1 MSHKITVPCK
11 NSCEVGLSVRLA
23 ALTTNAT
30 CPLYTHT
37 VITRSTSF
45 IYHNCFFFFKVRI
58 FNLVYHVFVS
68 LIAFLFALVPNIWLV
83 SISKPS
89 PNWPRSSLPNP
100 SPLSLKLP
108 PFHCVDFIYE
118 ELGIFPL
125 IKGEV

>member
-1 MSHKITVPCK
+1 MPHKMTVPCK
-11 NSCEVGLSVRLA
+11 TLVCEVDLSVRLA
-23 ALTTNAT
+23 AFTTNAT
-30 CPLYTHT
+30 CPLFTHT

-58 FNLVYHVFVS
+58 FSYVFVS
-68 LIAFLFALVPNIWLV
+68 LIAFLFALVPNILLV

-118 ELGIFPL
+118 ELGIFPP